1 MLLRA
6 QEDPVAVPLEEAPA
20 AEPSPAM
27 AQEEGPQVPEEEA
40 NLEGVEQ
47 QEPRLQRPCVDDDPW

>member
-6 QEDPVAVPLEEAPA
+6 QEDPVAVPLEEALA

>member
-6 QEDPVAVPLEEAPA
+6 QEGPEAVPLEGALA
-20 AEPSPAM
+20 VEPSPAM
-27 AQEEGPQVPEEEA
+27 ALEERPQVTEEEGNP
-40 NLEGVEQ
+40 EGVEQ